1 MNTQAKEGASVVD
14 VLKYVFS
21 VVLVGAGIVAF
32 YQFSEFSQLYRV
44 LGMVIVVVM
53 SLALMMTT
61 AVGRNSWVFA
71 QEARQEVRK
80 VVWPSRSET
89 MQTTLMVFAMV
100 VIVGLILWVLDMFLF
115 WAITSL
121 TSLGA

>member
-1 MNTQAKEGASVVD
+1 MNIQAKEASSGLD
-14 VLKYVFS
+14 MLKYVLS
-21 VVLVGAGIVAF
+21 LVLISAGVVAF
-32 YQFSEFSQLYRV
+32 YQFSDYSQLYRV
-44 LGMVIVVVM
+44 LGMVAVVIM
-53 SLALMMTT
+53 SLAIMMTT
-61 AVGRNSWVFA
+61 EVGRHSWVFA

-100 VIVGLILWVLDMFLF
+100 IIVGFILWLLDMLLF

-121 TSLGA
+121 TT

>member
-1 MNTQAKEGASVVD
+1 MNSQAKEGASLVD
-14 VLKYVFS
+14 VLKYVLS
-21 VVLVGAGIVAF
+21 LVLVGAGVVSF

-44 LGMVIVVVM
+44 LGMVLVVLI
-53 SLALMMTT
+53 SLAMMMTT
-61 AVGRNSWVFA
+61 AVGQSSWGFA

-100 VIVGLILWVLDMFLF
+100 IIVGLILWFLDMFLF
-115 WAITSL
+115 WAITSM
-121 TSLGA
+121 TGG

>member
-1 MNTQAKEGASVVD
+1 MNTQATEASSGLD
-14 VLKYVFS
+14 VLKYVLS
-21 VVLVGAGIVAF
+21 LVLISAGVVAF

-44 LGMVIVVVM
+44 LGIVAVVIM
-53 SLALMMTT
+53 SLAIMMTT
-61 AVGRNSWVFA
+61 VVGNQSWAFA
-71 QEARQEVRK
+71 QEARLEVRK

-100 VIVGLILWVLDMFLF
+100 IIVGFILWLLDMFLF

-121 TSLGA
+121 TA